1 MNDAQK
7 INKEVNIEE
16 IMSEFQTLSV
26 FANAKDWCKRA
37 ASEIERISGIV
48 RGLDIEIARDSQAL
62 ERLKYEQS
70 KKSLVGRLFGGG
82 NDDEETG
89 LTKRLEEYKRA
100 KSELIK
106 TEMRL
111 YEAIDFTPKSP
122 EEQKSLLNELRQ
134 RKRDLQEK
142 KREITTVMRGIRKE
156 AQPEDA
162 TFDAVTINRRKTR
175 YDREAEL
182 LPQETTSASVNRQMA
197 QVDRD
202 IAWAEKF
209 N

>member
-7 INKEVNIEE
+7 INDESNMKEL
-16 IMSEFQTLSV
+16 MSEFQTLSA
-26 FANAKDWCKRA
+26 FAEVKDWDKRA
-37 ASEIERISGIV
+37 KSEIERISGII
-48 RGLDIEIARDSQAL
+48 RGLDIEIARDAQTL

-70 KKSLVGRLFGGG
+70 KKTLGRLFGGG
-82 NDDEETG
+82 GSEEKT
-89 LTKRLEEYKRA
+89 LTQRLEQYKRA

-106 TEMRL
+106 AEAQL

-134 RKRDLQEK
+134 RKKELQEK
-142 KREITTVMRGIRKE
+142 KREITTVMRGVRKE
-156 AQPEDA
+156 APPQDVV
-162 TFDAVTINRRKTR
+162 FDAVTINRRKAR

-182 LPQETTSASVNRQMA
+182 LPQEKTAESISRQME
-197 QVDRD
+197 QIDRD

-209 N
+209 S